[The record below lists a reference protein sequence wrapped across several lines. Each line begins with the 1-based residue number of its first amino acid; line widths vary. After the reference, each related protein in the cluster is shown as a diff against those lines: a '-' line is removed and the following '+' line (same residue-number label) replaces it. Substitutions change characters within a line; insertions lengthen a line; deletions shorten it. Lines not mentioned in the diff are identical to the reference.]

1 MACRATVTVVG
12 AGLAGCE
19 LSLQLARAGYCVRLH
34 EQKPTRRSEA
44 STSDQMGEL
53 VCSNSLRGAA
63 LSNAVGLLKEE
74 MRRLGSWIMK
84 AADATRLP
92 AGGALAVDREHFSA
106 MLTNWVKA
114 EPNIEVIPGEVTDIP
129 EARPLVIATGPLTSD
144 GLASNLEAL
153 LGSSRIAYYDAIA
166 PVIAADS
173 IDYEKVFAAS
183 RWDKGES
190 EDDKTAY
197 LNCPF
202 ERDAYFEFVRALVA
216 AEKVCPRNF
225 EKPKYF
231 EGCLPVEVMA
241 ERGERTLSFGPMK
254 PIGITDPKTGKRP
267 YAVVQL
273 RRENQSGTSYN
284 LVGFQTRMKQP
295 EQDRVF
301 RMIPGLERAEFQRWG
316 SVHRNTF
323 IDSPNLLDGFL
334 RLKTDPQVYFAG
346 QITGVEGYVESAA
359 SGLACSLFLR
369 DVLDGREPM
378 LPPDTTA
385 LGGLLR
391 HLSSDPKHFQPSNV
405 TFALIPP
412 LEREGKK
419 KLAKQERG
427 EALAQRALADLDGF
441 LVQRGY
447 L

>member
-1 MACRATVTVVG
+1 
-12 AGLAGCE
+12 
-19 LSLQLARAGYCVRLH
+19 
-34 EQKPTRRSEA
+34 
-44 STSDQMGEL
+44 
-53 VCSNSLRGAA
+53 
-63 LSNAVGLLKEE
+63 
-74 MRRLGSWIMK
+74 
-84 AADATRLP
+84 
-92 AGGALAVDREHFSA
+92 
-106 MLTNWVKA
+106 
-114 EPNIEVIPGEVTDIP
+114 
-129 EARPLVIATGPLTSD
+129 
-144 GLASNLEAL
+144 
-153 LGSSRIAYYDAIA
+153 
-166 PVIAADS
+166 
-173 IDYEKVFAAS
+173 
-183 RWDKGES
+183 
-190 EDDKTAY
+190 
-197 LNCPF
+197 
-202 ERDAYFEFVRALVA
+202 VRALVA